1 MHVDVSY
8 PISTGVIGARSCRT
22 YTDTRKNTQTRREK
36 REERGGL
43 YRGKKKLQR
52 AGSQKSLN
60 STKLATFTVI
70 RTQRI
75 IFVH

>member
-36 REERGGL
+36 REERGGFIVARRNF
-43 YRGKKKLQR
+43 RGQALR
-52 AGSQKSLN
+52 R
-60 STKLATFTVI
+60 V
-70 RTQRI
+70 
-75 IFVH
+75 